1 MIIDNFTEFTVSR
14 KIGMLGE
21 GVWLIHSFVPCSK
34 GNYYRVTTHTTE
46 NYRIIGIIDQST
58 FDQSILEGDVIIG
71 KKAKI
76 KIKKEKGVDK
86 LGKV

>member
-1 MIIDNFTEFTVSR
+1 MIIETLTEFEVTNKV
-14 KIGMLGE
+14 GMLGV
-21 GVWLIHSFVPCSK
+21 GVYIIHSHVDRGAKS
-34 GNYYRVTTHTTE
+34 YYRVT
-46 NYRIIGIIDQST
+46 NYECANFRIIGIIDQSI
-58 FDQSILEGDVIIG
+58 FDQSILDGDIIIG